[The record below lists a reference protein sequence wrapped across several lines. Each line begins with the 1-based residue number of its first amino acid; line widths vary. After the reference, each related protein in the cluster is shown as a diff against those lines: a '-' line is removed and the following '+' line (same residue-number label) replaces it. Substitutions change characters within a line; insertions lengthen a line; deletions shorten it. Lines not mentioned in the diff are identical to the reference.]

1 MVFNDKFRY
10 DPVQLQGRR
19 GKSVRKEET
28 MNIVQAIEIR
38 KSRRAYDPS
47 PISPKQIA
55 LLKSRIDEYNQ
66 KSGLTI
72 RFLQD
77 GSFAFAGIRK
87 SYGMFSGVR
96 SLFIMKGPKA
106 DPNLKEK
113 IGYFGE
119 LLILESTVLGL
130 GTCWVGGTF
139 DSSGIRKQEDE
150 ELVCVI
156 TVGKVPSAQ
165 TLKERLIYKA
175 VHRKTKS
182 IGQMCQLQGKSQDAF
197 PSWLKTAMN
206 AVRKAPSTKNTQK
219 VMFLEKGGILQAYVP
234 DTDTFDRVDL
244 GIAKLHF
251 ELAAGGRFELGN
263 GGAYRPSGKEPRIL

>member
-1 MVFNDKFRY
+1 
-10 DPVQLQGRR
+10 
-19 GKSVRKEET
+19 

-38 KSRRAYDPS
+38 KSRRAYDAS
-47 PISPKQIA
+47 PISPKHMA

-66 KSGLTI
+66 KSGLSI
-72 RFLQD
+72 RFLEN
-77 GSFAFAGIRK
+77 GSFAFSGIRK

-96 SLFIMKGPKA
+96 SLFIMKGPKE

-113 IGYFGE
+113 IGYFGQ

-139 DSSGIRKQEDE
+139 DRSGIRTGDDE

-156 TVGKVPSAQ
+156 TVGKVPASESV
-165 TLKERLIYKA
+165 KERLIYRA

-182 IGQMCQLQGKSQDAF
+182 IGEMCQIQGQSEETF
-197 PSWLKTAMN
+197 PDWLKIAMK
-206 AVRKAPSTKNTQK
+206 AVRKAPSTRNTQK
-219 VMFLEKGGILQAYVP
+219 VMFLGKDGILQAYVP
-234 DTDTFDRVDL
+234 DTYPFDRVDL

-263 GGAYRPSGKEPRIL
+263 GGVYRPSGKEQSIL

>member
-1 MVFNDKFRY
+1 
-10 DPVQLQGRR
+10 
-19 GKSVRKEET
+19 
-28 MNIVQAIEIR
+28 MNLIQAIEIR

-47 PISPKQIA
+47 PISPKQAA

-66 KSGLTI
+66 KSGLSI
-72 RFLQD
+72 RFLED
-77 GSFAFAGIRK
+77 GSFAFSGIRK

-96 SLFIMKGPKA
+96 SLFIMKGPKK

-119 LLILESTVLGL
+119 LLILEATVLGL

-139 DSSGIRKQEDE
+139 DRSGIRTGEDE

-156 TVGKVPSAQ
+156 TVGNIPSSQ
-165 TLKERLIYKA
+165 SLKERLIYKA
-175 VHRKTKS
+175 IHRKTKS
-182 IGQMCQLQGKSQDAF
+182 IQELCQLQGSPDAPF
-197 PSWLKTAMN
+197 PAWLKTAVK
-206 AVRKAPSTKNTQK
+206 AVRKAPSTRNTQK
-219 VMFLEKGGILQAYVP
+219 VMFLEKAGILQAYVP
-234 DTDTFDRVDL
+234 DTYKFDRVDL

-263 GGAYRPSGKEPRIL
+263 GGAYRPSGKERTIL